1 MFNLIKRWYD
11 MGLWSAAR
19 VQQAVG
25 RFITQEQADDILG
38 GE

>member
-11 MGLWSAAR
+11 MGLWNAAR